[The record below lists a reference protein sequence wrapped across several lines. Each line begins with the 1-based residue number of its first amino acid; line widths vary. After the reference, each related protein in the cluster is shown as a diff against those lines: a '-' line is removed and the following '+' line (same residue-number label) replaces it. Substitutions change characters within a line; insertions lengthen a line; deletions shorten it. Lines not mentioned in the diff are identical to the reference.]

1 VAAGAPLAP
10 WLAASW
16 ARSQAHGLALQG
28 RPPGAPHASGAQ
40 LAQALEHRRTLLA
53 QAQPVMAFLNEQI
66 GDSGCLVML
75 ADPQGMLL
83 HALGDAR
90 FADRAARVAL
100 RPGAIWSEQWRGT
113 NAIGTA
119 LADGVAVEVHG
130 AEHYLERNGFL
141 TCAAAPISDPQG
153 VLLGVLDISGDRRG
167 YHRHTL
173 GLVRSGARLIE
184 HQLFQARFGSGL
196 QLRLHPQREGLG
208 SVTEGLVA
216 LSEDGWLIGATR
228 AALDLLGLRPQAIG
242 ALQLETLLGLD
253 WRRLRAGVPQLL
265 AREGG
270 RAAVAASGPR
280 PSGPRLGAGGRAA
293 GRPAGAPGQRRRR
306 RARAAGARAARRRQA
321 HRAAAAGRIGRR
333 QGGAG
338 ARRARQQP
346 APHEALRGA
355 ELRGAAG
362 RVDRGRAVRLPAGR
376 LHRRGARGR
385 ARASARGR
393 RRHPVP
399 RRDRRHAAAAAG
411 APAARAAGRRGAAAG
426 RRARAAVDFRLICA
440 THRRWP
446 RRCAPG
452 ASAPICTTASTA

>member
-1 VAAGAPLAP
+1 MPAPAPASPPHPPAEQLRLARSQWLEQGVAAGAPLAP

-228 AALDLLGLRPQAIG
+228 AALDLLGVRPQAIG
-242 ALQLETLLGLD
+242 ALQIETLLGLD
-253 WRRLRAGVPQLL
+253 WRRLRAG
-265 AREGG
+265 A
-270 RAAVAASGPR
+270 
-280 PSGPRLGAGGRAA
+280 RAA
-293 GRPAGAPGQRRRR
+293 GRSAGAPGQRRRR

-333 QGGAG
+333 KGGAG

-355 ELRGAAG
+355 ELRSAAG

-385 ARASARGR
+385 ARASARG
-393 RRHPVP
+393 
-399 RRDRRHAAAAAG
+399 
-411 APAARAAGRRGAAAG
+411 
-426 RRARAAVDFRLICA
+426 
-440 THRRWP
+440 
-446 RRCAPG
+446 
-452 ASAPICTTASTA
+452 